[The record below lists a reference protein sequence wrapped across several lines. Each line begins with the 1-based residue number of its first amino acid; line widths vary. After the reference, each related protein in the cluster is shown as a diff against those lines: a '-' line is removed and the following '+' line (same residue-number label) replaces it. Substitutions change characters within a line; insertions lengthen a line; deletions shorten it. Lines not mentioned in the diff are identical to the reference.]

1 MVHTREQ
8 MIFDRD
14 KQTLIL
20 DGKKLTAQDIATI
33 KSTDVEMPL
42 HDIFDFLQRWFDP
55 SDYITVHTSGSTGTP
70 KTLQV
75 EKSKMMQSARL
86 TCEYLGLKEGDSAL
100 LCMNLR
106 YIGAMMVVVR
116 SLVCGL
122 NLIVKQ
128 PSGHPL
134 ADIETSP
141 TFAAMV
147 PMQIYNTLENAA
159 ERDTLEK
166 IRTLII
172 GGGSIDPKL
181 ETEIKDLRGNIYS
194 TYGMT
199 ETLSHIALRRLNGE
213 KASMHYMPFET
224 VHLSVA
230 NDGTLVIDA
239 PLVCS
244 QTLYTN
250 DIARLYPDGSFVVL
264 GRKDNTINSGGI
276 KIQPEEDERLLQPI
290 IDVPF
295 AITSVSDEKL
305 GEAAI
310 LLLEPVSEEKLDGIK
325 AAMRGI
331 LPPYHMPHTIMTIQK
346 LPLTGNGK
354 TNRKRCREIATEL
367 I

>member
-20 DGKKLTAQDIATI
+20 DGRKLTAQDIAAI
-33 KSTDVEMPL
+33 KNTDIEMPL
-42 HDIFDFLQRWFDP
+42 HDVFDFLQRWFDE
-55 SDYITVHTSGSTGTP
+55 SDYIAVHTSGSTGTP
-70 KTLQV
+70 KTIQV

-86 TCEYLGLKEGDSAL
+86 TCEYLGLKESDSAL
-100 LCMNLR
+100 LCMNLL

-116 SLVCGL
+116 SLICGL
-122 NLIVKQ
+122 NLIVRK

-134 ADIETSP
+134 ADVEIPP

-147 PMQIYNTLENAA
+147 PMQVYNTLENAA
-159 ERDTLEK
+159 EREKLEK
-166 IRTLII
+166 IKTLII

-181 ETEIKDLRGNIYS
+181 EKKIKNLSGNIYS

-213 KASMHYMPFET
+213 KTSLHYMPFKT

-230 NDGTLVIDA
+230 NDDALVINA
-239 PLVCS
+239 PLICD
-244 QTLYTN
+244 QPLYTN
-250 DIARLYPDGSFVVL
+250 DIVRLYPDGSFVVL
-264 GRKDNTINSGGI
+264 GRKNNTINSGGI

-310 LLLEPVSEEKLDGIK
+310 LLLEPVSEEKLDDIK
-325 AAMRGI
+325 AAMRRI
-331 LPPYHMPHTIMTIQK
+331 LPPYHIPHTIVTIQK
-346 LPLTGNGK
+346 LPLAGNGK
-354 TNRKRCREIATEL
+354 INRKRCREITTEL

>member
-14 KQTLIL
+14 KQALIL
-20 DGKKLTAQDIATI
+20 DGKTLTAQDIAAI

-42 HDIFDFLQRWFDP
+42 PDVFNFLQRWFDE
-55 SDYITVHTSGSTGTP
+55 SDYIAVHTSGSTGTP

-75 EKSKMMQSARL
+75 EKNKMMQSARL
-86 TCEYLGLKEGDSAL
+86 TCEYFGLKEGDSAL

-116 SLVCGL
+116 SLICGL
-122 NLIVKQ
+122 NLIVRQ

-134 ADIETSP
+134 ANVETSL

-147 PMQIYNTLENAA
+147 PMQVYNTLGNAA
-159 ERDTLEK
+159 EREKLEK
-166 IRTLII
+166 IKTLII
-172 GGGSIDPKL
+172 GGGSIDPEL
-181 ETEIKDLRGNIYS
+181 EKKIKNLPGNIYS

-213 KASMHYMPFET
+213 KASMHYMPFKT

-230 NDGTLVIDA
+230 NDDTLVINA
-239 PLVCS
+239 PLICS

-250 DIARLYPDGSFVVL
+250 DIVRLYPDGSFVIL

-276 KIQPEEDERLLQPI
+276 KIQPEEDERLLQSV

-295 AITSVSDEKL
+295 AITSVPDEKL

-310 LLLEPVSEEKLDGIK
+310 LLLEQVSEEKLDDIK
-325 AAMRGI
+325 TIMRRV
-331 LPPYHMPHTIMTIQK
+331 LPPYHIPHTIVTIQK
-346 LPLTGNGK
+346 LPLAGNGK
-354 TNRKRCREIATEL
+354 INRKRCREIAAEL

>member
-1 MVHTREQ
+1 

-14 KQTLIL
+14 KQALIL
-20 DGKKLTAQDIATI
+20 DGRTLTAQDIAAI
-33 KSTDVEMPL
+33 KNTGVEMPL
-42 HDIFDFLQRWFDP
+42 YDLFDFLQRWFDK
-55 SDYITVHTSGSTGTP
+55 SDYIAVHTSGSTGTP
-70 KTLQV
+70 KTLLV

-122 NLIVKQ
+122 NLIVRQ

-134 ADIETSP
+134 DNVETPP

-147 PMQIYNTLENAA
+147 PMQVYNTLENGA
-159 ERDTLEK
+159 EREILEK
-166 IRTLII
+166 IKTLII
-172 GGGSIDPKL
+172 GGGSIDPELGKK
-181 ETEIKDLRGNIYS
+181 IKNLQGNIYS

-213 KASMHYMPFET
+213 KASLHYVPFET
-224 VHLSVA
+224 VHLSVT
-230 NDGTLVIDA
+230 NDDTLVINA
-239 PLVCS
+239 PLICS

-250 DIARLYPDGSFVVL
+250 DIVQLHPDGSFVVL

-276 KIQPEEDERLLQPI
+276 KIQPEEDERLLQSI

-305 GEAAI
+305 GEAAV
-310 LLLEPVSEEKLDGIK
+310 LLIEPVSEKKLDDIK
-325 AAMRGI
+325 TAMRRI
-331 LPPYHMPHTIMTIQK
+331 LPPYHIPHTIITIQK

-354 TNRKRCREIATEL
+354 INRKECRKIATES